1 MKQKKVRNITSKG
14 VKGIAFDKDRGII
27 WDNVYCTLVD
37 IGAGSLLLISGAKV
51 EYSNKQIEDFDL
63 ESCKI

>member
-27 WDNVYCTLVD
+27 WDNVYCNAYAIRSGEIKNVR
-37 IGAGSLLLISGAKV
+37 SISYNLSKLAKL
-51 EYSNKQIEDFDL
+51 YIW
-63 ESCKI
+63 